1 MRLSIRH
8 QIAAIF
14 IAIMAGILFVSILV
28 NGWFLESFYIF
39 DKQSTLVHVYDELN
53 QIVSGD
59 EFLKGNTDDL
69 VELVEVGNLSLIV
82 ITSDTKEVLTVTQ
95 TQEMREEL
103 LTRLLGY
110 LFNRNNEVGSLLK
123 ETKNYE
129 IRNVETVVNRG
140 SYIEMWGYLDV
151 GYPFLIRSPLASIQ
165 ENAHLSNQFL
175 IYITIIMAVF
185 GCIFVL
191 YFSKR
196 ISSPIL
202 ELASISQ
209 KMADLDFET
218 KYEGELEN
226 EIGILGENFNIMST
240 KLEHTISE
248 LKNANYELKKDIE
261 QKEKIDSM
269 RTEFIGNVSH
279 ELKTPIALIQGY
291 AEGLKEGISEDAES
305 REFYCDVI
313 IDEANKMNQLV
324 KNLLT
329 LNQIEVGKQ
338 EVQFSRFDIVELI
351 KGVLQSNDILIQQN
365 HAKIKFDNSHSVFV
379 WADEFQVEQVF
390 RNYFSNALNHLDG
403 ERVIDITVKKDVS
416 REKAKISVFNT
427 GMNIPE
433 EDIDA
438 IWNKF
443 YKVDKAHTR
452 EYGGNGIGL
461 SIVKAIMDSLQQ
473 EYGVKNY
480 ENGVAFWFE
489 LDLK

>member
-1 MRLSIRH
+1 MSIRH
-8 QIAAIF
+8 QIAGIF
-14 IAIMAGILFVSILV
+14 IAIMAGILFISILM
-28 NGWFLESFYIF
+28 NRWFLESFYIF

-53 QIVSGD
+53 KIVSD
-59 EFLKGNTDDL
+59 NEFMKGNTDDL

-103 LTRLLGY
+103 LTRLFGY
-110 LFNRNNEVGSLLK
+110 LFNRNNEVGTLLK
-123 ETKNYE
+123 ETKSYE
-129 IRNVETVVNRG
+129 IRNVEMVTNRG
-140 SYIEMWGYLDV
+140 AYIEMWGYLNA
-151 GYPFLIRSPLASIQ
+151 GYPFMIRSPLASIQ
-165 ENAHLSNQFL
+165 ENAHLSNQLL
-175 IYITIIMAVF
+175 IYITIVMAVL

-202 ELASISQ
+202 KLASISQ
-209 KMADLDFET
+209 RMAELDFET
-218 KYEGELEN
+218 KYEGKLEN
-226 EIGILGENFNIMST
+226 EIGVLGENFNIMSE
-240 KLEHTISE
+240 KLENTISE

-261 QKEKIDSM
+261 KKEKIDSI

-291 AEGLKEGISEDAES
+291 AEGLKEGVIDDAES

-338 EVQFSRFDIVELI
+338 EIQFSRFDLVELI
-351 KGVLQSNDILIQQN
+351 KGVLQSNDIIIQQKE
-365 HAKIKFDNSHSVFV
+365 AKVKFESAHSVFV

-390 RNYFSNALNHLDG
+390 RNYLSNALNHLDG
-403 ERVIDITVKKDVS
+403 ECVIDIRLNVDQS
-416 REKAKISVFNT
+416 REKAKVSVFNT
-427 GMNIPE
+427 GKNIPE

-461 SIVKAIMDSLQQ
+461 SIVKAIMESLQQ
-473 EYGVKNY
+473 NYGVKNY